1 MWGDTEDGFCS
12 PYFSHELYGQ
22 IRCCSLEKGFHSSG
36 DQSRSLFS
44 FNFRNF
50 RHLRR
55 ARQHRAKEYRYSKL
69 QLAKEAEQ
77 RRRAEQQAL
86 GLLDER
92 TADAEEEN
100 HRNARQNQTDVQT
113 YPSQGTQ
120 AAQQEAR
127 QDKIAEL
134 QQEINNLE
142 SEADNDDSHAADL
155 EASAP
160 SGPLGGI
167 DRIGAIHMR
176 TQARSARNR
185 ANSLRSNLAQMDAEA
200 AAATIA
206 EHEPAPESEAATAG
220 GSSSPV
226 SGPSSNSSPRPAET
240 YNPNRHYSG
249 PGAGLVDT
257 LLARSPGWSCPSS
270 TAASFTYTP
279 PVEQVCMRDSYIIAA
294 VAEAYG
300 AECEA
305 RLGRDKEAAADAKAM
320 MENVSN
326 AKKMC
331 SHALVIGGGGSRCST
346 LGLVPCP

>member
-1 MWGDTEDGFCS
+1 MKTAVCV
-12 PYFSHELYGQ
+12 L
-22 IRCCSLEKGFHSSG
+22 
-36 DQSRSLFS
+36 LFALWTLPAS
-44 FNFRNF
+44 TQEG
-50 RHLRR
+50 LT
-55 ARQHRAKEYRYSKL
+55 AERQRKQ

-92 TADAEEEN
+92 TADAEEES
-100 HRNARQNQTDVQT
+100 RRDARQNQTTQT
-113 YPSQGTQ
+113 GDPRTQ
-120 AAQQEAR
+120 AAQKEAR

-176 TQARSARNR
+176 SEARSARNK
-185 ANSLRSNLAQMDAEA
+185 ALSLRSNLAQLDAEA
-200 AAATIA
+200 AAATIP
-206 EHEPAPESEAATAG
+206 EHEPAPESAAATAG

-226 SGPSSNSSPRPAET
+226 SGPSSNSSPKPAET

-270 TAASFTYTP
+270 TTASFTYTP
-279 PVEQVCMRDSYIIAA
+279 AVEQVCMRDSYIIAA

-320 MENVSN
+320 MENVTN

-331 SHALVIGGGGSRCST
+331 SHARVIGGGGSSCST
-346 LGLVPCP
+346 LALVPCP

>member
-1 MWGDTEDGFCS
+1 VLT
-12 PYFSHELYGQ
+12 
-22 IRCCSLEKGFHSSG
+22 KAV
-36 DQSRSLFS
+36 LFIFLIS
-44 FNFRNF
+44 YISVAQDNK
-50 RHLRR
+50 
-55 ARQHRAKEYRYSKL
+55 APTSADAGASAERQRKL

-92 TADAEEEN
+92 IADSE
-100 HRNARQNQTDVQT
+100 TS
-113 YPSQGTQ
+113 PSQAVATTPTGDPRTQ

-167 DRIGAIHMR
+167 ERIGAIHMR
-176 TQARSARNR
+176 SQARSARNR
-185 ANSLRSNLAQMDAEA
+185 ANSLRSNLAQLDAEA
-200 AAATIA
+200 AAATIP
-206 EHEPAPESEAATAG
+206 EHEPETESEAATAG
-220 GSSSPV
+220 GSSSPG
-226 SGPSSNSSPRPAET
+226 SGSSSSSKSAET

-249 PGAGLVDT
+249 PDAGLVEN

-270 TAASFTYTP
+270 TAASFTYKP
-279 PVEQVCMRDSYIIAA
+279 LIEQVCMRDYYIIAA

-305 RLGRDKEAAADAKAM
+305 RLGRDKEAVADAKVM
-320 MENVSN
+320 KENVTN

-331 SHALVIGGGGSRCST
+331 SHALAIGGGGSSCST
-346 LGLVPCP
+346 LALVPCP

>member
-1 MWGDTEDGFCS
+1 VVTRSVLFFLLISGISGISVAQDNTGRKNADTD
-12 PYFSHELYGQ
+12 
-22 IRCCSLEKGFHSSG
+22 
-36 DQSRSLFS
+36 
-44 FNFRNF
+44 RN
-50 RHLRR
+50 
-55 ARQHRAKEYRYSKL
+55 L

-92 TADAEEEN
+92 TADAEEETR
-100 HRNARQNQTDVQT
+100 RNARQNPTDVQT
-113 YPSQGTQ
+113 SPSQASATTQRGDPQTQ
-120 AAQQEAR
+120 AAQREAR

-185 ANSLRSNLAQMDAEA
+185 ANSLRSKLAQLDAEA
-200 AAATIA
+200 AAATTL
-206 EHEPAPESEAATAG
+206 EPEPSPESEATTAG
-220 GSSSPV
+220 GSSSPISGLSSK
-226 SGPSSNSSPRPAET
+226 SGPKPAET

-249 PGAGLVDT
+249 PGAGLVNT

-305 RLGRDKEAAADAKAM
+305 RLGRDKEAAADAKTM